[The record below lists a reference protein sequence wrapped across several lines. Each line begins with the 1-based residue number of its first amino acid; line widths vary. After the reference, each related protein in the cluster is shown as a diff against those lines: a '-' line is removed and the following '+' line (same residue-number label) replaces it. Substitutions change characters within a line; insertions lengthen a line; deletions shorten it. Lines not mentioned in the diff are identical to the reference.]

1 MAAKFVTGR
10 NARADEGSQQPSSRN
25 SWNTI
30 QPDPKRSQ
38 PYSTSMTLAFA
49 LTAIMT
55 AAVLV
60 AVLGIVWEGQFKAYT
75 RQNMQAL
82 ANSAAESIST
92 VYQREGS
99 WNETV
104 LVEASNASAMS
115 SDVGIQVIGPDG
127 QVLYDDTWEHS
138 REAGPHTDVIS
149 NAPTGADSAV
159 TAPVLDANDTQ
170 VGTLRLWAFGSETL
184 LTRADAAFRSNSYGA
199 IAVAAAI
206 AVVLACV
213 IGYFTSKR
221 LSTPIQRI
229 TNTARQL
236 RNGDLTARSG
246 VRGSD
251 EIGQLGET
259 FDDMATSLE
268 RDLKLEH
275 RLTGDVAHELRRTA
289 CSPPTTSTSRPWPPR

>member
-30 QPDPKRSQ
+30 KPDPKRSQ

-92 VYQREGS
+92 VYKREGS
-99 WNETV
+99 WDDTV
-104 LVEASNASAMS
+104 LAEAKNTSAMS

-127 QVLYDDTWEHS
+127 QVLYDDTWEHT
-138 REAGPHTDVIS
+138 RESAGHADPVS

-159 TAPVLDANDTQ
+159 TASIFGANDSQ
-170 VGTLRLWAFGSETL
+170 VGTLRL
-184 LTRADAAFRSNSYGA
+184 
-199 IAVAAAI
+199 
-206 AVVLACV
+206 
-213 IGYFTSKR
+213 
-221 LSTPIQRI
+221 
-229 TNTARQL
+229 
-236 RNGDLTARSG
+236 
-246 VRGSD
+246 
-251 EIGQLGET
+251 
-259 FDDMATSLE
+259 
-268 RDLKLEH
+268 
-275 RLTGDVAHELRRTA
+275 
-289 CSPPTTSTSRPWPPR
+289 